1 MRRALFESRKK
12 YFSTTYPL
20 KNECYNRFNNQDF
33 CFLEMMNLLI
43 DGKTDFWT
51 FLLCKTVTKEKT
63 ISIVIDI
70 HTVCQRLKISIVNIK
85 FVKHRHLLFIDILV
99 SQLILSLYS
108 IIALSYKF
116 LILRGWNYLSR
127 TLFGG
132 RAKKCIV

>member
-1 MRRALFESRKK
+1 MASKAPRKVETSFIWIKKKKCLSHTHSRM
-12 YFSTTYPL
+12 
-20 KNECYNRFNNQDF
+20 NECYNRFNNQDF

-85 FVKHRHLLFIDILV
+85 FVKHLHLLFIDISV
-99 SQLILSLYS
+99 SQFSHLNILFKQVWSLNFCQE
-108 IIALSYKF
+108 IAVFDS
-116 LILRGWNYLSR
+116 RGE
-127 TLFGG
+127 
-132 RAKKCIV
+132 